1 MAYIGN
7 AYSKKYITGDATT
20 LVNTGPC
27 VLHSITINKP
37 TATETIELD
46 DALTQTN
53 PFAIITIPASPMP
66 VTLLYDVI
74 CQTGLSITTATA
86 TSDITVSYLPL

>member
-27 VLHSITINKP
+27 VLHTVTINAP

-46 DALTQTN
+46 DALTQAN
-53 PFAIITIPASPMP
+53 PFAIITIPATPLP
-66 VTLLYDVI
+66 VTLLYDAI

-86 TSDITVSYLPL
+86 SSNITVTYLPL